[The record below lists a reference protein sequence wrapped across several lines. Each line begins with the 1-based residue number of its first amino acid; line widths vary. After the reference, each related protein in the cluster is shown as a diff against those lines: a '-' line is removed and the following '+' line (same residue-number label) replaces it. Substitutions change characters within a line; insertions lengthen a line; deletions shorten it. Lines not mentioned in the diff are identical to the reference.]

1 MVMSDWSYTTS
12 TIDEMNGG
20 IKVEKDIRKEDRMKT
35 VKTGVRYVVI
45 GLVATFVGAV
55 TNSVVGRVEG
65 PKFAKVGAKLGGV
78 LVGMHVGDQVSDY
91 VLGLMDRVEA
101 KVEEVKNSLDE
112 E

>member
-1 MVMSDWSYTTS
+1 MVFSDWGYTAS
-12 TIDEMNGG
+12 TIDEMSGG
-20 IKVEKDIRKEDRMKT
+20 IEVEKDIRKEDTMKA
-35 VKTGVRYVVI
+35 VKAGVRYVVI

-101 KVEEVKNSLDE
+101 KVEEVKKSLDE

>member
-1 MVMSDWSYTTS
+1 M
-12 TIDEMNGG
+12 
-20 IKVEKDIRKEDRMKT
+20 EKDICKESKMT
-35 VKTGVRYVVI
+35 AIKTGTRYVVI

-65 PKFAKVGAKLGGV
+65 PKIAKVGAKLGGV

-91 VLGLMDRVEA
+91 ILGLMDRVEA
-101 KVEEVKNSLDE
+101 KVEEIKKSLDE

>member
-1 MVMSDWSYTTS
+1 M
-12 TIDEMNGG
+12 
-20 IKVEKDIRKEDRMKT
+20 EKDIRKESKMPAI
-35 VKTGVRYVVI
+35 KTGTRYVVI

-65 PKFAKVGAKLGGV
+65 PKIAKAGAKLGGV

-91 VLGLMDRVEA
+91 ILGLMDRVEA
-101 KVEEVKNSLDE
+101 KVEEIKKSLDE